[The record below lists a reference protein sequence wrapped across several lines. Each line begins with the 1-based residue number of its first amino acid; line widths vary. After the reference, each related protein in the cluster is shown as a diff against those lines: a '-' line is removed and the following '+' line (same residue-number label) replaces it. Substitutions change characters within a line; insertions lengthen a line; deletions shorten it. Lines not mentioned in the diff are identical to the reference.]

1 MKSDNRDEG
10 EQGIPQDESVKS
22 TGDSSDTLAESV
34 TNGEA
39 TPGGEMEM
47 KDSEDSNPLDSL
59 SAEERR
65 KLKGKGKASE
75 DENEE
80 RSGGESDELARM
92 KRELAFK
99 NSVRRNSLS
108 SFDSLRQLTMLAL
121 QLITSQSSLLSNFRT
136 AVACTVC
143 LETLDKPYALACGH
157 VL

>member
-1 MKSDNRDEG
+1 MKGDNRDEG
-10 EQGIPQDESVKS
+10 EQGSLQDESIKS
-22 TGDSSDTLAESV
+22 TGDSSDTLADSV
-34 TNGEA
+34 TNGENVV
-39 TPGGEMEM
+39 GGEMEM

-99 NSVRRNSLS
+99 NSVRRTSCISLHSTLSVNSQCFRYSLS
-108 SFDSLRQLTMLAL
+108 HRNLH
-121 QLITSQSSLLSNFRT
+121 SSPIS
-136 AVACTVC
+136 AQQ
-143 LETLDKPYALACGH
+143 
-157 VL
+157 